1 MSDARHNVTEEG
13 FAMAS
18 IVGTW
23 KMVGAAARDRD
34 GKKLP
39 APYGGKG
46 MGRVAFTADGRM
58 MAVTCDARTELPPG
72 ASRAYSSYCG
82 NYTFDGTRLVTR
94 VDAASDP
101 ARIGSDQVR
110 EVSFEGDRMI
120 LRPPPRQTEAGEEY
134 REISWVRISSE

>member
-1 MSDARHNVTEEG
+1 
-13 FAMAS
+13 MAS

-23 KMVGAAARDRD
+23 KMVGAVARDRG
-34 GKKLP
+34 GKLMP

-46 MGRVAFTADGRM
+46 MGRVAFTAEGRM
-58 MAVTCDARTELPPG
+58 MAVTCDGRTELPPG
-72 ASRAYSSYCG
+72 TTRAYSSYCG

-110 EVSFEGDRMI
+110 EVSFEGDTMI
-120 LRPPPRQTEAGEEY
+120 LRPPPRQTEGGEEY
-134 REISWVRISSE
+134 REISWVRISGE

>member
-1 MSDARHNVTEEG
+1 
-13 FAMAS
+13 MAS
-18 IVGTW
+18 IIGTW
-23 KMVGAAARDRD
+23 KMVGAVARDRN
-34 GKKLP
+34 GKLLP

-58 MAVTCDARTELPPG
+58 IAVTCDGRTDLPPG
-72 ASRAYSSYCG
+72 DSRAYSSYCG
-82 NYTFDGTRLVTR
+82 NYTFDNARLVTR

-110 EVSFEGDRMI
+110 EVSFDGDDRMT
-120 LRPPPRQTEAGEEY
+120 LRPPPRQTGAGEEH